1 MGIDQNFCFISR
13 FLFTNF
19 IIDLQSNYS
28 NYKLNTGP
36 LKYRL
41 ILLPALFLICIINLF
56 LIAVTPEILI
66 MTNSLLS
73 GNETISKK
81 EHNLEFKSDNSTPAS
96 PGLKVEIVAI
106 SGPVSFESGV
116 NHLSIV
122 NHLTEIY
129 SKKKCSLISHS
140 NLIISKTLHLSP
152 LITKLQI

>member
-1 MGIDQNFCFISR
+1 MVIDQNFYFISR

-28 NYKLNTGP
+28 NYELDRDA

-41 ILLPALFLICIINLF
+41 ILLPTLFLICIVNLF
-56 LIAVTPEILI
+56 LIAVTSEMLI
-66 MTNSLLS
+66 MTRNHLS
-73 GNETISKK
+73 GNETLDKK
-81 EHNLEFKSDNSTPAS
+81 EQTFEFKSDDSTPAS
-96 PGLKVEIVAI
+96 PGLKVEIVPI
-106 SGPVSFESGV
+106 SGPVSFEYGD
-116 NHLSIV
+116 NQLSLV

-140 NLIISKTLHLSP
+140 NLIISKKLHLSP